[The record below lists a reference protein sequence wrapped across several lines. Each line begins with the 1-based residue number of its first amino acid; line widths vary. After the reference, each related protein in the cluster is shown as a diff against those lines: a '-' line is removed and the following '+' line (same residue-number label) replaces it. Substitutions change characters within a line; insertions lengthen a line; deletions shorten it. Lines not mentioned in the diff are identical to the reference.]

1 MARKSETVMMQGNVG
16 AFVLIDDNTPR
27 RRSAVMRNKSEAA
40 DASRRLWLSL
50 KVADGIMTK
59 DRRKL

>member
-27 RRSAVMRNKSEAA
+27 RRSAAMRNKSGAA
-40 DASRRLWLSL
+40 DCAYKKHKSTSEGKR
-50 KVADGIMTK
+50 M
-59 DRRKL
+59 